1 MFHFIGEKLKVIFQI
16 YFQRTKKKNKLFN
29 IFKSC
34 QGLFKFFSIKNN
46 KKKIVFYSESKHYR
60 NYFLELIL
68 KLKTKQNFEIIYVT
82 SDINDLNLIDN
93 TIKPIFIGVDFFRT
107 IFFTVLNCD
116 IMIMTLTDL
125 GNYHLKK
132 SKNCNNYIYIFHSAV
147 STHLTYEKES
157 FKNYDIIFANGE
169 YQRQE
174 LIKAEEI
181 YKFPKKKI
189 FSIGYLYYE
198 NISKKKKLNK
208 KLEKN
213 ILFAPSWNKSSKNL
227 FNDYSLFII
236 QTLIESGYFVTLR
249 PHPELIKRS
258 AKMLKKI
265 KNKFQ
270 NNKKFK
276 LNDNLLDLSPFDL
289 SQFIITDNGGVG
301 LEYSLIY
308 RKPAMYINYVEKI
321 HNPEHNELNIEP
333 IENCFKKIFAYEINV
348 DEIKNIPK
356 IIFKMDE
363 SFKLKIKNL
372 DNFYEKYISNDKN
385 PSSKATQIIS
395 DILSQ
400 Q

>member
-1 MFHFIGEKLKVIFQI
+1 ML
-16 YFQRTKKKNKLFN
+16 NL
-29 IFKSC
+29 FKSFRS
-34 QGLFKFFSIKNN
+34 LIKFFLNKNN
-46 KKKIVFYSESKHYR
+46 KKRVVFYSESKHYR

-68 KLKTKQNFEIIYVT
+68 KLKTNSNFEIIYVT
-82 SDINDLNLIDN
+82 SGIDDLDLIDN
-93 TIKPIFIGVDFFRT
+93 DLKPIFIGSNFFRT
-107 IFFTVLNCD
+107 IFFTFLKCD

-132 SKNCNNYIYIFHSAV
+132 SKNCKYYIYIFHSPV
-147 STHLTYEKES
+147 STHLCYEKES
-157 FKNYDIIFANGE
+157 FKNYDIIFTNGE

-181 YKFPKKKI
+181 YNFPKKKI

-198 NISKKKKLNK
+198 NISKKKKLNN
-208 KLEKN
+208 KLKKN

-249 PHPELIKRS
+249 PHPELIKKS
-258 AKMLKKI
+258 AKILKKI
-265 KNKFQ
+265 KNIFQ

-321 HNPEHNELNIEP
+321 HNSSHKELNIEP
-333 IENCFKKIFAYEINV
+333 IENLFKKNFAYEINV
-348 DEIKNIPK
+348 DDIKNIPK
-356 IIFKMDE
+356 IISKMDE
-363 SFKLKIKNL
+363 SFQLKIKNL

-385 PSSKATQIIS
+385 PSKKATQIIS
-395 DILSQ
+395 EILSK
-400 Q
+400 